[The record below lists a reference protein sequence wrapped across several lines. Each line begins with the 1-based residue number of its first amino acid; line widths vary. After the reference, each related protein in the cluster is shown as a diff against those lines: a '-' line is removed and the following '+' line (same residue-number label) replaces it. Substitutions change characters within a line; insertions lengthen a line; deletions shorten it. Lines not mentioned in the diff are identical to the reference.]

1 MASQDSSVRQVV
13 AADIGGTWMR
23 AAAVS
28 SEGICGPI
36 VRRPTEATRPREE
49 IVTDLLA
56 VVEEAERQAQIERS
70 AVAGLGVGVATV
82 LDQEGRLTTVPNLGN
97 LGGMN
102 LRGYLHE
109 TRGLPVVVHNDASCF
124 AVGEWWKGAGKGSR
138 NLCAITLG
146 TGLGIGLVIEGR
158 LYEGSHG
165 YAGEIWT
172 TPMEGT
178 FLENLV
184 RAGAIER
191 HYEGLSGRR
200 LTGVE
205 VAGLA
210 DDGEAHALSAF
221 AEFGRSL
228 GVVVSFIVNLLDPD
242 VVVFGGAISRS
253 ARHFMPRVR
262 EALLTTTTT
271 RDRARLEVSALGE
284 TAALLGAA
292 RLLWEATQ

>member
-1 MASQDSSVRQVV
+1 
-13 AADIGGTWMR
+13 
-23 AAAVS
+23 
-28 SEGICGPI
+28 
-36 VRRPTEATRPREE
+36 
-49 IVTDLLA
+49 
-56 VVEEAERQAQIERS
+56 VEEAARQAEVEWS

-82 LDQEGRLTTVPNLGN
+82 LDQDGRLTAVPNLGN
-97 LGGMN
+97 LGGMD
-102 LRGYLHE
+102 LRGYLQE
-109 TRGLPVVVHNDASCF
+109 VRSRPAVVHNDASCF
-124 AVGEWWKGAGKGSR
+124 AVGEWWTGAGKGSR

-146 TGLGIGLVIEGR
+146 TGMGIGLVVEGR

-178 FLENLV
+178 FLEDLV
-184 RAGAIER
+184 CAGAIER

-200 LTGVE
+200 LSGVE

-210 DDGEAHALSAF
+210 DEGEAHALSAF
-221 AEFGRSL
+221 TEFGRSV

-253 ARHFMPRVR
+253 ARHFMPGVR

-271 RDRARLEVSALGE
+271 RDRAQLEVSALGE

-292 RLLWEATQ
+292 RLLWEALQ